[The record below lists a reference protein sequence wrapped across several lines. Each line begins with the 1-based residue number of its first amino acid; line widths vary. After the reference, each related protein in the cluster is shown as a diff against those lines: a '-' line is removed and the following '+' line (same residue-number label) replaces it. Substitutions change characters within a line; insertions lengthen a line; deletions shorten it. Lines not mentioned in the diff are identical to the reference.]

1 MYSDVFFAFFLFFL
15 RLIFGWLGVVCCFM
29 RLVKEHP
36 EFSIRRTKRTVRL
49 NELTVLC
56 RSFY

>member
-1 MYSDVFFAFFLFFL
+1 MYSDVFFALFLFFL
-15 RLIFGWLGVVCCFM
+15 RLVFGWLGVVGFM